1 MNAGDSVTNAQV
13 RPDRSLPRKTI
24 YIPEATDTF
33 AHRGKTRFVCIGTV
47 LTIAGDPGIDQTR
60 IMGSALRGSQA
71 PVFHHTGAKIF
82 DHHIGTINQLP
93 GELAPGLLFES
104 QCDTFFIPPQT
115 SRPKRSPL
123 CHHTPSAYGISG
135 FGWFNLDDLRTK
147 VSQHAASK
155 GAGQDRKST
164 RLNSSHVK
172 ISYAVFC
179 LKKKIHP
186 KVEAH
191 A

>member
-71 PVFHHTGAKIF
+71 PVFHHTRAKIF

-93 GELAPGLLFES
+93 GVLTTGLLVEIH
-104 QCDTFFIPPQT
+104 CDTSFIPPQPSPPT
-115 SRPKRSPL
+115 RSPL
-123 CHHTPSAYGISG
+123 FHHSSPAYGISS

-155 GAGQDRKST
+155 GAGQ
-164 RLNSSHVK
+164 
-172 ISYAVFC
+172 
-179 LKKKIHP
+179 
-186 KVEAH
+186 
-191 A
+191 